1 MVSAMIARA
10 MPKTGPRRCRL
21 LYVENHADSVAL
33 VETLLAGRKDLV
45 LLHAP
50 DASLGVKLAR
60 TKQPEAILINV
71 EVAGVMG
78 ALEFMKALRAD
89 PATETTPILALGA
102 NAAPEV
108 IVKVLEAGF
117 FQYLTKPLRAEPFME
132 ALAFALEFAAV
143 ERSEQNTL
151 MLRFGHPR
159 TPFKE
164 SR

>member
-1 MVSAMIARA
+1 MIARA
-10 MPKTGPRRCRL
+10 MPKTGPGRCRL

-33 VETLLAGRKDLV
+33 VETLLAGRKDL
-45 LLHAP
+45 LLLRAA
-50 DASLGVKLAR
+50 DANLGIELAR
-60 TKQPEAILINV
+60 TQRPEAILINV
-71 EVAGVMG
+71 DLAGMS
-78 ALEFMKALRAD
+78 ALEFMQILRAD
-89 PATETTPILALGA
+89 PATEATPILALGA

-117 FQYLTKPLRAEPFME
+117 FQYLAKPLRAEPFME
-132 ALAFALEFAAV
+132 ALLFALEFAAV
-143 ERSEQNTL
+143 ERSEQNNL

>member
-1 MVSAMIARA
+1 MIARA
-10 MPKTGPRRCRL
+10 IPKTGPRRCRL

-33 VETLLAGRKDLV
+33 VETLLAGRKDLL
-45 LLHAP
+45 LLHAA
-50 DASLGVKLAR
+50 DANVGIELAR
-60 TKQPEAILINV
+60 TRRPEAILINV
-71 EVAGVMG
+71 DLAGMS
-78 ALEFMKALRAD
+78 ALEFMKVLRAD
-89 PATETTPILALGA
+89 PATEATPILALGA
-102 NAAPEV
+102 NTAPEV

>member
-1 MVSAMIARA
+1 MIARA
-10 MPKTGPRRCRL
+10 IPKTGPRRCRL

-33 VETLLAGRKDLV
+33 VETLLAGRKDL
-45 LLHAP
+45 LLLRAA
-50 DASLGVKLAR
+50 DANLGIELAR
-60 TKQPEAILINV
+60 AQRPEAILINV
-71 EVAGVMG
+71 DLAGMG
-78 ALEFMKALRAD
+78 ALEFMQILRAD
-89 PATETTPILALGA
+89 PATEATPILALGA
-102 NAAPEV
+102 NTAPEV

>member
-1 MVSAMIARA
+1 MIARA
-10 MPKTGPRRCRL
+10 IPKTGPRRCRL
-21 LYVENHADSVAL
+21 LYVENHADSIAL
-33 VETLLAGRKDLV
+33 VETLLAGRKDLL
-45 LLHAP
+45 LLHAA
-50 DASLGVKLAR
+50 DANVGIELAR
-60 TKQPEAILINV
+60 TRRPEAILINV
-71 EVAGVMG
+71 DLAGMG
-78 ALEFMKALRAD
+78 ALEFMQILRAD
-89 PATETTPILALGA
+89 PATEATPILALGA
-102 NAAPEV
+102 NAAPEA
-108 IVKVLEAGF
+108 IVKGLEAGF

>member
-1 MVSAMIARA
+1 MLV
-10 MPKTGPRRCRL
+10 KKL
-21 LYVENHADSVAL
+21 LE
-33 VETLLAGRKDLV
+33 GRKDLL
-45 LLHAP
+45 LLHA
-50 DASLGVKLAR
+50 AEANFGIELAR
-60 TKQPEAILINV
+60 AQRPEAILIDV
-71 EVAGVMG
+71 DLAGMS
-78 ALEFMKALRAD
+78 ALEFMQVLRAD
-89 PATETTPILALGA
+89 PATEATPILALGA
-102 NAAPEV
+102 NTAPEV